1 MYLADV
7 VVSADFA
14 SSNSAIVFG
23 FWLVD
28 GVCCVLV
35 AGASARVTFI
45 VDLFNVDVSNVDL
58 SNVAV
63 SNVDVSKLCLVPV

>member
-14 SSNSAIVFG
+14 SSNSAILFG

-28 GVCCVLV
+28 GVCCVLMK
-35 AGASARVTFI
+35 GAFARVTFI
-45 VDLFNVDVSNVDL
+45 VDVFNVDVCV
-58 SNVAV
+58 
-63 SNVDVSKLCLVPV
+63 

>member
-14 SSNSAIVFG
+14 SSNSAILFG

-35 AGASARVTFI
+35 KGAFARVTFI
-45 VDLFNVDVSNVDL
+45 VDVSNVDVSNVD
-58 SNVAV
+58 V
-63 SNVDVSKLCLVPV
+63 SNVDVSKLCLVPVWRGVG